1 MTRGDEIAREGDTG
15 GDVTSPHGLP
25 CVGAATPAANSPAAG
40 AGIAVSSAAAGAFS
54 AGSAPAFL
62 AAHVAQIVAMR
73 AEGSQWKAIAAALGW
88 RGNIRTLAVSWGRH
102 FRALSPRRRN
112 NMTWRAPA

>member
-1 MTRGDEIAREGDTG
+1 MTDALQEIPAPAGDTG
-15 GDVTSPHGLP
+15 GAVTASQGVPP
-25 CVGAATPAANSPAAG
+25 VDNYPAAG

-73 AEGSQWKAIAAALGW
+73 ADGRHWKHIAAELGW

-102 FRALSPRRRN
+102 FRTLSPRRRA